1 MSSPDKSDLEMLE
14 SRLEILFLDLAQVP
28 APQAPA
34 KKPRRKLAAPVAKNT
49 DVSDYLQR
57 MRSDLELRLPKP
69 E

>member
-14 SRLEILFLDLAQVP
+14 SRLEILFLDLSQVP

-34 KKPRRKLAAPVAKNT
+34 KKPRRKLAVPAAK
-49 DVSDYLQR
+49 DPEVSDYLQR
-57 MRSDLELRLPKP
+57 MRTDLELRLPKP